1 MRFHFNVEEQNMKKF
16 FKWLG
21 ISLGGLLGLIVVIF
35 FILALKGN
43 ASLKRSFDIQA
54 EQIAIPT
61 DAESIARGEHWVKA
75 ECIGCHGDDM
85 SGKPFLVFPFG
96 YVDAKNLTPGK
107 GGAGAEFKDQ
117 DWVRAIRHGVNPEG
131 TSLLIMPATAFWY
144 FSDEDLGEIIA
155 YLKSL
160 PAVDKETR
168 EPQFNLAGKAL
179 IGAGVLGRG
188 MLIAQDI
195 EHETRPVFP
204 TALVSID
211 YGNYLVNVSG
221 CVDCHG
227 PTLAGGKSSDPSAK
241 PAPNLTPGGELNIWK
256 EDDFI
261 KAMRTGV
268 TPTGHQLDPVQ
279 MPWEH
284 YKNFSDDELKAVF
297 LYLQTL
303 PKLETIVP

>member
-1 MRFHFNVEEQNMKKF
+1 MKKF

-21 ISLGGLLGLIVVIF
+21 IALGGLLGLVVIAF

-43 ASLKRSFDIQA
+43 AGLNRSYDIPA

-61 DAESIARGEHWVKA
+61 DAESIARGEHWVMA
-75 ECIGCHGDDM
+75 ECIGCHGDDL
-85 SGKPFLVFPFG
+85 SGGPFVAFPFG

-107 GGAGAEFKDQ
+107 GGAGTEFNDQ

-131 TSLLIMPATAFWY
+131 RTLLVMASTAFWH

-168 EPQFNLAGKAL
+168 EPQFNLLGKAL
-179 IGAGVLGRG
+179 IGAGMLDRG
-188 MLIAQDI
+188 VLIAKYID
-195 EHETRPVFP
+195 HESRPVSP
-204 TALVSID
+204 SALVSID

-227 PTLAGGKSSDPSAK
+227 PTLSGGKSADPSAK
-241 PAPNLTPGGELNIWK
+241 LAPNLTPGGELSVWQ
-256 EDDFI
+256 EVDFF
-261 KAMRTGV
+261 KAVRTGV

-297 LYLQTL
+297 LYLQSL
-303 PKLETIVP
+303 PKLETTAP

>member
-1 MRFHFNVEEQNMKKF
+1 MKKF

-21 ISLGGLLGLIVVIF
+21 ISVGGLLVLIAVLF
-35 FILALKGN
+35 FVLTLKGN
-43 ASLKRSFDIQA
+43 ASLTRSYDIPPSQVV
-54 EQIAIPT
+54 IPT

-75 ECIGCHGDDM
+75 ECIGCHGDDL
-85 SGKPFLVFPFG
+85 SGGPFSEFPFG

-107 GGAGAEFKDQ
+107 GGAGTEFNDQ
-117 DWVRAIRHGVNPEG
+117 DWVRAIRHGVNPEN

-168 EPQFNLAGKAL
+168 EPHFNLLGKAL
-179 IGAGVLGRG
+179 IGAGVLEKGV
-188 MLIAQDI
+188 LIAQYI

-204 TALVSID
+204 SALVSID

-227 PTLAGGKSSDPSAK
+227 PTLSGGKSADPTAK
-241 PAPNLTPGGELNIWK
+241 VAPNLTPGGELSVWQ
-256 EDDFI
+256 EADFI
-261 KAMRTGV
+261 KAVRTGV
-268 TPTGHQLDPVQ
+268 TPAGHQLDPVQ

-284 YKNFSDDELKAVF
+284 YKNFSDDELKAIF
-297 LYLQTL
+297 LYLQFL
-303 PKLETIVP
+303 PKLETRVP